1 MIKYSPMAENELI
14 YRTAT
19 GSDAE
24 ALVGV
29 INRAF
34 AIELKFFS
42 TERIDLAETLEH
54 LEKGAFLVAEDNGTI
69 AGCVYVDA
77 SREKAYFGLLAV
89 EPGQQGR
96 GIGSKLIA
104 DAEEF
109 GRAAGRSIME
119 IRVLNHRT
127 ELPPLYEK
135 LGYAAAYNEEVPQK
149 ASALMPYYFIV
160 MEKSLN

>member
-1 MIKYSPMAENELI
+1 MPDTGLI

-19 GSDAE
+19 EADAE

-54 LEKGAFLVAEDNGTI
+54 FNKGTFLVAEDNGKL
-69 AGCVYVDA
+69 AGCVYVDIR
-77 SREKAYFGLLAV
+77 REKAYFGLLAV
-89 EPGQQGR
+89 DPEAQGR
-96 GIGSKLIA
+96 GIGGKLIA
-104 DAEEF
+104 GAEEF
-109 GRAAGRSIME
+109 GRAAGRSLME
-119 IRVLNHRT
+119 IRVLDSRT

-135 LGYAAAYNEEVPQK
+135 LGYRVAYHEQVPQK
-149 ASALMPYYFIV
+149 PSALQPYYFIV
-160 MEKSLN
+160 MEKRLD

>member
-1 MIKYSPMAENELI
+1 MAENELI

-19 GSDAE
+19 EADAE

-54 LEKGAFLVAEDNGTI
+54 FKKGTFLVAEDNGRL
-69 AGCVYVDA
+69 AGCNYVELRGD
-77 SREKAYFGLLAV
+77 KCYFGLLAV
-89 EPGQQGR
+89 DPEAQGR
-96 GIGSKLIA
+96 GIGGRLIA

-109 GRAAGRSIME
+109 GRRAGCSVME
-119 IRVLNHRT
+119 IRVLDSRT

-135 LGYAAAYNEEVPQK
+135 LGYSVAYHEQVPQK
-149 ASALMPYYFIV
+149 PSALQPYYFIV
-160 MEKSLN
+160 MEKRLD

>member
-1 MIKYSPMAENELI
+1 MAENELI

-19 GSDAE
+19 QADAP

-34 AIELKFFS
+34 EMELQFFS

-54 LEKGAFLVAEDNGTI
+54 MRKGTFLVAEEGGKL
-69 AGCVYVDA
+69 AGCVYLDVR
-77 SREKAYFGLLAV
+77 RENAYFGLLAV
-89 EPGQQGR
+89 EPSQQGR
-96 GIGSKLIA
+96 GIGGKLIA

-109 GRAAGRSIME
+109 GRAAGHSIME

-135 LGYAAAYNEEVPQK
+135 LGYTVAYNEEVPQK
-149 ASALMPYYFIV
+149 ASAMVPYHFIV
-160 MEKSLN
+160 MEKRLV